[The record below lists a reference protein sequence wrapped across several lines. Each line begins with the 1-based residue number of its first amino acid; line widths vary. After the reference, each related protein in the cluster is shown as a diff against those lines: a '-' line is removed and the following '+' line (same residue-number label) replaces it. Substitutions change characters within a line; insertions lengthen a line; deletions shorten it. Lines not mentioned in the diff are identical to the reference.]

1 MACSFLRPMDPI
13 LKEVIADVML
23 SNKVRLNMKLGQQM
37 LNELPFYHFDPEN
50 LHEQQDEYENED
62 QDASE

>member
-1 MACSFLRPMDPI
+1 MDPI